1 MNRRKKKKQETDY
14 WLTIKERIE
23 QVDWRVVWCNTKAL
37 WLGLPKLHR
46 RVLSVLIPL
55 ELLLMVVPMPTF
67 VNEEP
72 STEQRISVNVNRVGL
87 SSQLSE
93 ENKAPQS
100 KMWHQY
106 IVKSGDTLAE
116 VFRSNSIP
124 MADLN
129 ALVRIEGSDKPLSH
143 IKAGQLIRYKM
154 TTKGDLDILQL
165 EKGDQSVMFLRM
177 SDGSFGRSN

>member
-14 WLTIKERIE
+14 WLVIKERVK
-23 QVDWRVVWCNTKAL
+23 QVDLRAAWSSTKAL
-37 WLGLPKLHR
+37 WLGLPKIHR

-55 ELLLMVVPMPTF
+55 ELLLMVVPMPTL
-67 VNEEP
+67 VENQQA
-72 STEQRISVNVNRVGL
+72 TEQRIPVNVNRVGL
-87 SSQLSE
+87 SSQISE
-93 ENKAPQS
+93 ENQAPQS

-106 IVKSGDTLAE
+106 IVKNGDTLAE
-116 VFRSNSIP
+116 VFRSNSLP

-129 ALVRIEGSDKPLSH
+129 ALVRIEGSDQPLSH
-143 IKAGQLIRYKM
+143 IKAGQLIRFKM

-165 EKGDQSVMFLRM
+165 EKNGQSVMFLRM